1 MAIKAE
7 LDLIPPQ
14 YYIDKKPTIVMTKAE
29 RKEYIR
35 NKPLSSD
42 IGINPFPH
50 IGPTV
55 PSKKR
60 ESVMMT
66 LKMIQKLQERNFKV
80 PQTRKKNKPKKMI
93 PHERP
98 LTEDLWDSENNV
110 LKTPELPEMEVSE
123 PESPGP
129 ELPDP
134 ESPIKEGAE
143 PSNYIPETDTPES
156 INSRAVLNS
165 FSAEKVKKKEKGHN
179 T

>member
-29 RKEYIR
+29 KKEYIR

-60 ESVMMT
+60 KRDDDTENDSET
-66 LKMIQKLQERNFKV
+66 
-80 PQTRKKNKPKKMI
+80 PRKKFQSSPDQKKQTQKMI

-123 PESPGP
+123 PESPGT
-129 ELPDP
+129 ELPYP

-143 PSNYIPETDTPES
+143 PSNYIPETDTPPES
-156 INSRAVLNS
+156 IISRAVLNS